1 MTFDDMPYVCTDW
14 STTPWSFAAAAAVH
28 FSDLVQILL
37 SGWSVQYLLCG
48 WSWQLFRSDCLF
60 SFNLSVYVLKAGNKH
75 HLHWCVLDLDV
86 LQRVSITLSMRTRV
100 CTDTRKLQYVF
111 DCQCCTAYQH
121 MQTGKARASSTC
133 NSCLVS
139 WTWTCWV
146 ELCNVHK
153 VSNFMHN

>member
-1 MTFDDMPYVCTDW
+1 MCVLTDPQHHDLSLLLLLYISVIWYKFCCQVDLYSICYVADRG
-14 STTPWSFAAAAAVH
+14 SF
-28 FSDLVQILL
+28 
-37 SGWSVQYLLCG
+37 SGP
-48 WSWQLFRSDCLF
+48 DCLF

-139 WTWTCWV
+139 
-146 ELCNVHK
+146 
-153 VSNFMHN
+153 